1 MKNNK
6 NTTKTVVFVMLI
18 MILSR
23 LLGFVREVIMTN
35 KFGRGIE
42 TDAFFAA
49 FTIPDMMY
57 YLLIGGAL
65 SSAFIPVF
73 TSYLSK
79 GEEEEAW
86 KVASTFINITV
97 VLLMV
102 LSILG
107 MTFAEYLVPLVAY
120 NFKGEQLDLTIELT
134 RFMFPAVTFT
144 ALAGL
149 ETGVLNSYKIF
160 NAPSIGPILYNFG
173 IIFGTIFLSSTFG
186 IKGMAI
192 GVVIGAVSNALYQF
206 IFVSKKSKYYRLTF
220 DLSHPGVRKIF
231 KLIVPAMIGLSV
243 TQINLVVNQN
253 IASAFDAGSITA
265 LRLANR
271 IMQLPLGIFSV
282 SIATVIFPTITSQIA
297 KGEIED
303 FRETFAMGMRNIFF
317 VTIPSAIGLMTLGVP
332 LIRLLFVGGEFKE
345 EDAMV
350 TAAILVFYTLGLAF
364 QGGVQLLTRGFY
376 ANHDTKTPVKIS
388 FIAMF
393 GNIILS
399 LVLGLCT
406 PLKVNGL
413 ALAYSITSFI
423 NMSMLF
429 KALGKK
435 MNGINSKEIIASF
448 FKSTIASI
456 AMGVVIVI
464 LNVIFNNYFDVNDK
478 TIQII
483 QVTVDTLIGAGV
495 FFVVANILNMQEVN
509 DIKEII
515 KRKRSR
521 R

>member
-6 NTTKTVVFVMLI
+6 KTTKTVVFVMLI

-23 LLGFVREVIMTN
+23 LLGFIREIIMTN
-35 KFGRGIE
+35 KFGIGVE

-73 TSYLSK
+73 TSYLSN
-79 GEEEEAW
+79 GDEEEAW

-97 VLLMV
+97 LLLIV

-107 MTFAEYLVPLVAY
+107 ITFAQYLVPLVAH

-173 IIFGTIFLSSTFG
+173 IIYGTIFLTSRFG
-186 IKGMAI
+186 IRGMAI
-192 GVVIGAVSNALYQF
+192 GVVIGAISNALYQF
-206 IFVSKKSKYYRLTF
+206 IFVSKKAKHYRFTF
-220 DLSHPGVRKIF
+220 DLNHPGVKKIF

-253 IASAFDAGSITA
+253 IASAFDKGSITA

-271 IMQLPLGIFSV
+271 IMQLPLGIFAM
-282 SIATVIFPTITSQIA
+282 SISTVIFPTITAQIA
-297 KGEIED
+297 KGEISD
-303 FRETFAMGMRNIFF
+303 FRDTFAMGMRNIFF
-317 VTIPSAIGLMTLGVP
+317 VTIPSAVGLMTLGVP
-332 LIRLLFVGGEFKE
+332 LIRLLFVRGAFGED
-345 EDAMV
+345 DAMV
-350 TAAILVFYTLGLAF
+350 TATILVFYTLGLAF

-388 FIAMF
+388 FMAMF

-399 LVLGLCT
+399 LVLAYYT

-435 MNGINSKEIIASF
+435 MNGINSKEIVASF
-448 FKSTIASI
+448 FKSTIASVV
-456 AMGVVIVI
+456 MGVVIVI
-464 LNVIFNNYFDVNDK
+464 LNGVFNKYFDVNDK

-515 KRKRSR
+515 KRKRGR
-521 R
+521 K

>member
-6 NTTKTVVFVMLI
+6 KTTKTVVFVMLI

-35 KFGRGIE
+35 KFGRGLE

-79 GEEEEAW
+79 GDEEEAW
-86 KVASTFINITV
+86 KVASSFINITV
-97 VLLMV
+97 MLLIV

-107 MTFAEYLVPLVAY
+107 VTFAEYLVPLVAY
-120 NFKGEQLDLTIELT
+120 KFKGEQLNLTIQLT

-160 NAPSIGPILYNFG
+160 NAPSIGPILYNLG

-192 GVVIGAVSNALYQF
+192 GVVVGAVSNALYQF
-206 IFVSKKSKYYRLTF
+206 IFVSKKSKYYKFTL
-220 DLSHPGVRKIF
+220 DLKHPGVRKIF

-253 IASAFDAGSITA
+253 IASDFDQGSITA

-271 IMQLPLGIFSV
+271 IMQLPLGIFAM
-282 SIATVIFPTITSQIA
+282 SIATVIFPTITAQIA
-297 KGEIED
+297 KGEISD
-303 FRETFAMGMRNIFF
+303 FRDTFAMGMRNIFF

-332 LIRLLFVGGEFKE
+332 LIRLLFVRGAFNED
-345 EDAMV
+345 DAMV
-350 TAAILVFYTLGLAF
+350 TATILTFYTLGLAF

-388 FIAMF
+388 FMAMF

-399 LVLGLCT
+399 LLLAYYT

-435 MNGINSKEIIASF
+435 MDGINSKEIVASF

-456 AMGVVIVI
+456 VMGVVIVI
-464 LNVIFNNYFDVNDK
+464 LNGVFNKYFDVNDK

-515 KRKRSR
+515 KRKRAR